1 MNRLVV
7 RHNFHPIAKIIIRT
21 IVSRLWRMGGFF
33 GTVILLVVV
42 QMDGMS
48 NG

>member
-1 MNRLVV
+1 MY
-7 RHNFHPIAKIIIRT
+7 NFHPIAKIVIQP

-33 GTVILLVVV
+33 RSVIPLVVV